1 MDLAGTQKE
10 ENIDK
15 LKLVDHV
22 LGAPNDDG
30 LGDEEDNKQLNQNK
44 IEFWAK
50 QDPDNEKKKANLAL
64 QQ

>member
-1 MDLAGTQKE
+1 
-10 ENIDK
+10 
-15 LKLVDHV
+15 
-22 LGAPNDDG
+22 